1 MSRFHE
7 AHFLASVATP
17 EQFPEDVGEEVAFA
31 GRSNAG
37 KSSAINAITRHRG
50 LARTSKLP
58 GRTRL
63 LNYFELAP
71 AKRLVDLPGY
81 GYANVTAAERGA
93 WLPLLEHLR
102 ARASL
107 KGLFVIVDSRRGL
120 TDGDVGLIEW
130 AQGAHRLHVLLS
142 TADTLNRGESAAG
155 LRATSARL
163 AGRGTVQ
170 LFSALR
176 GIGVHEA
183 QEILA
188 AWLGLAPRSQYTAQ
202 IKNPGGVNRRGRLT
216 RHRSHEPGLPAQG
229 GKRGVR
235 CTR

>member
-1 MSRFHE
+1 MSRFSE
-7 AHFLASVATP
+7 ARFIESVASAA
-17 EQFPEDVGEEVAFA
+17 QFPADVGVEIAFA

-37 KSSAINAITRHRG
+37 KSSAINAITQRRG
-50 LARTSKLP
+50 LARTSKTP

-71 AKRLVDLPGY
+71 ARRLVDLPGY
-81 GYANVTAAERGA
+81 GYASVAAAERDV
-93 WLPLLEHLR
+93 WLPLLEGLR

-120 TDGDVGLIEW
+120 TEGDEGIFEW
-130 AQGAHRLHVLLS
+130 AQGDHRLHVLLS
-142 TADTLNRGESAAG
+142 KADKLNRGESAAV

-176 GIGVHEA
+176 GIGLHEA
-183 QEILA
+183 QETLA
-188 AWLGLAPRSQYTAQ
+188 SWLGLSSRS
-202 IKNPGGVNRRGRLT
+202 
-216 RHRSHEPGLPAQG
+216 
-229 GKRGVR
+229 
-235 CTR
+235 